1 MGPDLWRQKTKD
13 DPSDMKITLFAD
25 DSANRA
31 TARTRQELKRRMVW
45 GLERVFINM
54 KGSWLKVN
62 ANKTTYM
69 VIAGPGRRGKED
81 LESTIHVQGEEIK

>member
-1 MGPDLWRQKTKD
+1 MGPDSWRQIKKD
-13 DPSDMKITLFAD
+13 DPYNMKITLFAD

-45 GLERVFINM
+45 RVFINM